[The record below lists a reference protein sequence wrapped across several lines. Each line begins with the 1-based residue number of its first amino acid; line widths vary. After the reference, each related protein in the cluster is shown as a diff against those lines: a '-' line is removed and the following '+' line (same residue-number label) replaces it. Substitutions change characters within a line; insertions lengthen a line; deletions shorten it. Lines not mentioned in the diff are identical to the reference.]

1 MTSEYR
7 YATLKP
13 SKPKI
18 DEYIHQTTEGGSIF
32 ILELFQNKVLQS
44 SKKIYDCGCGF
55 GRLFPHLSQADVIVA
70 AELDPHHFKHSVL
83 KAKAIVEKDSQLE
96 AWLDEKEN
104 KYDTLLDEID
114 KKEYH
119 FGNFHLFNNSMTE
132 VEPVREYGP
141 FDTIISG
148 QVFPHVTFDL
158 VQGALSA
165 FYSLLKSEGILAI
178 FTTKTKGEPL
188 EHLKSKRDGSP
199 LLKIGRKEF
208 ADVFKS
214 EVGEV
219 LPIRYYSFELFNQIL
234 QNTFAESM
242 REIFAEEFAAASTEV
257 SPSFQIIDWVV
268 YRGEQINGFYD
279 DYERAQKLLG
289 IQCPIQPRD
298 LATAGWDER
307 TAKLI
312 RSFAAWVES
321 RINQQDDWKEAL
333 LTDMMILAKKASL

>member
-1 MTSEYR
+1 M
-7 YATLKP
+7 
-13 SKPKI
+13 
-18 DEYIHQTTEGGSIF
+18 F
-32 ILELFQNKVLQS
+32 IQEELQKMVLQS
-44 SKKIYDCGCGF
+44 GQTIYDCGCGL

-70 AELDPHHFKHSVL
+70 AELDPQRFKHAVL

-96 AWLDEKEN
+96 ALLDQRGD
-104 KYDTLLDEID
+104 KYQTRLDEID

-132 VEPVREYGP
+132 VKPARDYAP

-188 EHLKSKRDGSP
+188 QHVKNKRDGS
-199 LLKIGRKEF
+199 LVVKIGRKEF
-208 ADVFKS
+208 AEVFKS
-214 EVGEV
+214 ETGDF
-219 LPIRYYSFELFNQIL
+219 LPVRYYSFDLFNSII
-234 QNTFAESM
+234 QNPFSELM
-242 REIFAEEFAAASTEV
+242 REIFADEFAAPSSEV

-268 YRGEQINGFYD
+268 YGGKQVNGFYE

-298 LATAGWDER
+298 FFKAGWDER

-312 RSFAAWVES
+312 MNFVPWIES
-321 RINQQDDWKEAL
+321 SINKHGWKEEF